1 MDDTVEE
8 YNILVTSVGGQ
19 GGVTLARV
27 LSYAAMDQ
35 GLNVR
40 VGETLGM
47 AQRGGPVQSHVRVG
61 DRVHG
66 SQMPRGRCDVLLSLE
81 PAESVRA
88 PEFLG
93 LGTRVV
99 MSTAPVYPIPVM
111 LKEET
116 YPELG
121 MITAALGRIGCRV
134 HALDARELAMRAEA
148 PASLNVVVLGAYA
161 ALEEGVI
168 GTESMRRALGEALP
182 RRLLEQNT
190 RAFDLGHEEMKR
202 QL

>member
-27 LSYAAMDQ
+27 LSHAAMGE

-61 DRVHG
+61 DRVHS
-66 SQMPRGRCDVLLSLE
+66 SQMPRGRCDVMLSLE
-81 PAESVRA
+81 PAESVRT

-93 LGTRVV
+93 PGTRVV

-116 YPELG
+116 YPEFDV
-121 MITAALGRIGCRV
+121 ITAALERIGCRV
-134 HALDARELAMRAEA
+134 HTLDVRELAVRAEA

-168 GTESMRRALGEALP
+168 STESVRRALGEALP
-182 RRLLEQNT
+182 RRFLEQNT
-190 RAFDLGHEEMKR
+190 RAFDVGYAEMR
-202 QL
+202 RLL

>member
-27 LSYAAMDQ
+27 LSYAAMGE

-66 SQMPRGRCDVLLSLE
+66 SQMPRGRCDVMLSLE
-81 PAESVRA
+81 PAESVRT

-93 LGTRVV
+93 PGTRVV

-116 YPELG
+116 YPELDV
-121 MITAALGRIGCRV
+121 ITAALGRIECRV
-134 HALDARELAMRAEA
+134 HVLDARELAMRAES

-161 ALEEGVI
+161 ALEEVVI
-168 GTESMRRALGEALP
+168 STESMRRALGEALP
-182 RRLLEQNT
+182 RRFLEQNT
-190 RAFDLGHEEMKR
+190 RAFDLGYEEMRR

>member
-1 MDDTVEE
+1 MVEE

-27 LSYAAMDQ
+27 LSYAAMGE

-134 HALDARELAMRAEA
+134 HALDARELAIGAEA

-168 GTESMRRALGEALP
+168 GTESIRRALGEALP
-182 RRLLEQNT
+182 RRFLEQNT
-190 RAFDLGHEEMKR
+190 KAFDLGYAKMRH
-202 QL
+202 LL

>member
-1 MDDTVEE
+1 VDDTVEE

-27 LSYAAMDQ
+27 LSYAAMGE

-66 SQMPRGRCDVLLSLE
+66 SQMPRGRCDVMLSLE
-81 PAESVRA
+81 PAESVRT

-93 LGTRVV
+93 PGTRVV

-116 YPELG
+116 YPELDV
-121 MITAALGRIGCRV
+121 ITAALGRIECRV
-134 HALDARELAMRAEA
+134 HVLDARELAMRAES

-161 ALEEGVI
+161 ALEEVVI
-168 GTESMRRALGEALP
+168 STESMRRALGEALP
-182 RRLLEQNT
+182 RRFLEQNT
-190 RAFDLGHEEMKR
+190 RAFDLGYEEMRR

>member
-27 LSYAAMDQ
+27 LSHAAMGE

-66 SQMPRGRCDVLLSLE
+66 SQMPRGRCDVMLSLE
-81 PAESVRA
+81 PAESVRT

-93 LGTRVV
+93 PGTRVV

-116 YPELG
+116 YPELDV
-121 MITAALGRIGCRV
+121 ITAALGRIECRV
-134 HALDARELAMRAEA
+134 HVLDARELAMRAES

-161 ALEEGVI
+161 ALEEVVI
-168 GTESMRRALGEALP
+168 STESMRRALGEALP
-182 RRLLEQNT
+182 RRFLEQNT
-190 RAFDLGHEEMKR
+190 RAFDVGYAEMR
-202 QL
+202 RLL